1 MSFKG
6 IPCAGVWSAD
16 ASQGRCLLCA
26 ELLWW
31 RPGHIYCLAVVRFFE
46 LNSLT
51 DFLFL
56 LVKLLIREPCRV
68 LITRL
73 IETGRQYTVYF
84 M

>member
-1 MSFKG
+1 MLLRVDVYYVLNFFG
-6 IPCAGVWSAD
+6 GVRVTFIVW
-16 ASQGRCLLCA
+16 LLC
-26 ELLWW
+26 
-31 RPGHIYCLAVVRFFE
+31 GFE